1 MGQSCS
7 RRDGSG
13 IRTVNLHGIG
23 PHQTYHGGGGKIF
36 TFIIFVIIM
45 FIITSSIFVMTG
57 QKMDYR

>member
-23 PHQTYHGGGGKIF
+23 PHQTYHSGMVVKF
-36 TFIIFVIIM
+36 
-45 FIITSSIFVMTG
+45 SPL
-57 QKMDYR
+57 